1 MKQPSELDIS
11 VFTDIFSFMSQL
23 VFQDL
28 EVDLE
33 DLKLTKMEMLIIL
46 IVATNEGISMTDLAQ
61 QVGTSKVQISRSIT
75 NLEKRQIVQRQHNQ
89 SNRRIVN
96 VFTTKEGKALFAQK
110 EEQVKHKLA
119 DTFSVLTKED
129 YDMVTSHLTGALE
142 VLAKYKQMNVS
153 RCKKTELLED

>member
-23 VFQDL
+23 IFQDL
-28 EVDLE
+28 EVDLA
-33 DLKLTKMEMLIIL
+33 DLKLTKMEIIIIL
-46 IVATNEGISMTDLAQ
+46 IVATNEGISMTELAQ

-75 NLEKRQIVQRQHNQ
+75 NLENRQIVQRKHNQ
-89 SNRRIVN
+89 TNRRIVN

-119 DTFSVLTKED
+119 ETFSILTPED
-129 YDMVTSHLTGALE
+129 YQTVTNHLTGALE

-153 RCKKTELLED
+153 RCVHPELLE